1 MWITRVERLEAA
13 TRGPSGFGVFAFDV
27 EVTVDGPVDRT
38 HGMVVNLTDMKTT
51 LRRDVVSALSGRLL
65 DGTNGTGEY
74 RTPEELARGIWDAL
88 GGVLAGRPV
97 VRVRLRGHPTP
108 IVEAYGGEYMD
119 VTRSYEF
126 SAAHRLHSDGL
137 SDAQNLA
144 VFGKCNN
151 PRGHGHN
158 YVLAVTL
165 RGAIDANGEL
175 LDAGTFDRVVVESVV
190 DRWDHK
196 NLNEDLDEFRGVNPT
211 AEEIA
216 RVAWDRIRA
225 QLARVTG
232 GGGRVALHRVKLRET
247 ARNHVEY
254 YGGES

>member
-13 TRGPSGFGVFAFDV
+13 TRGAGGPRIFSFDV
-27 EVTVDGPVDRT
+27 EVTIDGPVDPS
-38 HGMVVNLTDMKTT
+38 HGMVVNLTDMKLT
-51 LRRDVVSALSGRLL
+51 LRRDVVSALSGRFL
-65 DGTNGTGEY
+65 DGADGAEEY
-74 RTPEELARGIWDAL
+74 RTPEELARGIWNAL
-88 GGVLAGRPV
+88 GGRLAGRSI

-108 IVEAYGGEYMD
+108 IVETFGDEFMD

-126 SAAHRLHSDGL
+126 SAAHRLHSPRL
-137 SDAQNLA
+137 SDAENLA

-158 YVLAVTL
+158 YVLEVTL
-165 RGAIDANGEL
+165 RGALDSNGEV
-175 LDAGTFDRVVVESVV
+175 LDVGTFDRTVKESVI

-196 NLNEDLDEFRGVNPT
+196 NLNEDLDEFRDVNPT

-216 RVAWDRIRA
+216 RIAWERIRA
-225 QLARVTG
+225 ALTRAVG
-232 GGGRVALHRVKLRET
+232 GGGRVALHRVKLLET

-254 YGGES
+254 FGDES

>member
-1 MWITRVERLEAA
+1 
-13 TRGPSGFGVFAFDV
+13 
-27 EVTVDGPVDRT
+27 
-38 HGMVVNLTDMKTT
+38 
-51 LRRDVVSALSGRLL
+51 
-65 DGTNGTGEY
+65 
-74 RTPEELARGIWDAL
+74 
-88 GGVLAGRPV
+88 
-97 VRVRLRGHPTP
+97 
-108 IVEAYGGEYMD
+108 MD

-158 YVLAVTL
+158 YVLEVTL
-165 RGAIDANGEL
+165 RGAVDANGEL